1 MRDALPEHGA
11 RCRAP
16 VLLGDVPVLDPQ
28 RLAVHVLSYSQLS
41 PAANTSRADVRR
53 AASVFTAA
61 LAQRETGPLRQHD
74 VGHDAG
80 AHHHRLGGDARARR
94 GDDRGHA
101 TAGALEALDV
111 LAGVDL
117 DAVLLEHVLEEAP
130 GTRTEPARSTS
141 PPPA

>member
-1 MRDALPEHGA
+1 M
-11 RCRAP
+11 
-16 VLLGDVPVLDPQ
+16 LDPQ
-28 RLAVHVLSYSQLS
+28 RLATVHDTVVL
-41 PAANTSRADVRR
+41 AAVTRGEHVGRRR
-53 AASVFTAA
+53 AQGGIGLHTAA

-117 DAVLLEHVLEEAP
+117 DAVLLEHVLGEAP
-130 GTRTEPARSTS
+130 GTRTEPALERHLLLHDERAARRNAVSVAATS
-141 PPPA
+141 VAM